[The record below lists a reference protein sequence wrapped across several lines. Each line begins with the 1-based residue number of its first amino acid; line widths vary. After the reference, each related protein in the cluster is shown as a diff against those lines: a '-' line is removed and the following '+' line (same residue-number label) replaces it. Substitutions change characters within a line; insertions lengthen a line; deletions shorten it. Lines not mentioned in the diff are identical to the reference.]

1 MTLTKRQKRELK
13 KQGILDKNSIPQ
25 RGLILQDIKPKS
37 YNQKRMFDSYD
48 SGNNL
53 LLHGSAGTGKTFCAL
68 YLSLDEIFRNA
79 AEQYKKIIIIRSV
92 VPTRDIGFLP
102 GNESDKIGI
111 YETPYKTI
119 CNDLF
124 ERGDAYDILKQK
136 KIIEFMSTSFIR
148 GITLKDTIIIVD
160 EIQNLNFQELDSVIT
175 RVGENCKIVLCG
187 DYKQTDLVKDRDRQG
202 LLNFMKIIDMLE
214 GFDHIEFTHDD
225 IVRCNLVKQYII
237 AKDELGIC
245 A

>member
-1 MTLTKRQKRELK
+1 
-13 KQGILDKNSIPQ
+13 
-25 RGLILQDIKPKS
+25 
-37 YNQKRMFDSYD
+37 MFDSYD

-79 AEQYKKIIIIRSV
+79 AEQYKKIIVIRTV
-92 VPTRDIGFLP
+92 VPTRDIGYLP
-102 GNESDKIGI
+102 GKESDKIAV
-111 YETPYKTI
+111 YEAPYQAI
-119 CNDLF
+119 CNELF
-124 ERGDAYDILKQK
+124 ARGDAYDILKQK
-136 KIIEFMSTSFIR
+136 KIVEFMCTSFIR
-148 GITLKDTIIIVD
+148 GITIKDTIIIVD
-160 EIQNLNFQELDSVIT
+160 EVQNFTFQELDSVIT

-187 DYKQTDLVKDRDRQG
+187 DFKQTDLVKDRDRQG
-202 LLNFMKIIDMLE
+202 LIDFMKIIDRLD
-214 GFDHIEFTHDD
+214 GFDHIEFTRDD